1 MQRRGDAVSD
11 ERGAALLESLG
22 PPGWPRTVKMLR
34 VLAESAFEGLMM
46 IARGASAV
54 VIAALGAVAIL
65 AVAISG
71 RVVAIPLSIC
81 VRAAVKWWP
90 RLRPA
95 GKRREDG
102 HDD

>member
-34 VLAESAFEGLMM
+34 VLAASAFEGLMM

-81 VRAAVKWWP
+81 ALGVAKRWR
-90 RLRPA
+90 RLRAA
-95 GKRREDG
+95 GKRG
-102 HDD
+102 VWG